1 MQLLYFYK
9 FNSRRP
15 LHKPDGAENMQH
27 SQLETFQKFNTS
39 TLNATVDVAE
49 IVKPKAH
56 PEVAHRLDAVG
67 PGQVKQ
73 VPEVVH
79 RGVVHHELQRFGL
92 WPLLPAHLV

>member
-1 MQLLYFYK
+1 MFDAGVLAQDLGRGY
-9 FNSRRP
+9 RP
-15 LHKPDGAENMQH
+15 ALQRHD
-27 SQLETFQKFNTS
+27 SETQPVMACLASSS

-67 PGQVKQ
+67 PGQVEQ

>member
-1 MQLLYFYK
+1 M
-9 FNSRRP
+9 
-15 LHKPDGAENMQH
+15 HH
-27 SQLETFQKFNTS
+27 SQLEAFQKFNTS

-67 PGQVKQ
+67 PGQVEQ

>member
-1 MQLLYFYK
+1 MFDAGVLAQIEGADIDQP
-9 FNSRRP
+9 FNAMT
-15 LHKPDGAENMQH
+15 LKPTRNGLFGSFEVF
-27 SQLETFQKFNTS
+27 SSPFQ
-39 TLNATVDVAE
+39 AT
-49 IVKPKAH
+49 H